1 MTSPHSEEAP
11 HRSQS
16 PAETLRKLEAD
27 VQAVLP
33 GIAAVSFR
41 LLLQLAKSVA
51 FFLAWGLGAGFLA
64 HFVGASAGWSLFWGV
79 WAGGSSLVFA
89 WDDISTPL
97 ELFRHNR
104 SIAHALSSL
113 GREAEAC
120 RVATPFGVRP
130 DQASD
135 LCSRFALL
143 LSEIRGA

>member
-1 MTSPHSEEAP
+1 MHSEGAL
-11 HRSQS
+11 HGTQS
-16 PAETLRKLEAD
+16 PVEMLRKLEAD

-41 LLLQLAKSVA
+41 LLLQFAKSLA
-51 FFLAWGLGAGFLA
+51 FFLAWGLGAGLLA
-64 HFVGASAGWSLFWGV
+64 HFVGASAGWSLFWAS

-89 WDDISTPL
+89 WDAISTPL

-104 SIAHALSSL
+104 SIAQALSSL
-113 GREAEAC
+113 SREAEAC
-120 RVATPFGVRP
+120 RVANPFGVRA
-130 DQASD
+130 DQASE